1 MVNHGDFLTNIQ
13 KHPPTEHIVL
23 DKKFLCLIRRA
34 SLSRAVF
41 GSELRQRI
49 DPANIR
55 MSFGSHHSIGEI
67 REYQILFPND
77 ELPMLLDGIIPGN
90 NREKIYDVED
100 LWYQSLFNIVV
111 ESSTQTDPDVWTSIF
126 ITEKTF
132 KAFAMCQVPVWF
144 AVPGLVQQVRALGFD
159 MFDDIVDHS
168 YDSIQDQNLR
178 IQTVINTVS
187 ALDQQYTIDHCQQL
201 RFSLWHRLQANYNLL
216 STLRQADAREL
227 RDAVNKFIN
236 NEN

>member
-1 MVNHGDFLTNIQ
+1 
-13 KHPPTEHIVL
+13 
-23 DKKFLCLIRRA
+23 
-34 SLSRAVF
+34 
-41 GSELRQRI
+41 
-49 DPANIR
+49 
-55 MSFGSHHSIGEI
+55 
-67 REYQILFPND
+67 
-77 ELPMLLDGIIPGN
+77 
-90 NREKIYDVED
+90 
-100 LWYQSLFNIVV
+100 
-111 ESSTQTDPDVWTSIF
+111 
-126 ITEKTF
+126 
-132 KAFAMCQVPVWF
+132 MCQVPVWF